1 MLARYLA
8 DGEAEPHR
16 DANITQVYSDASG
29 RYAAE
34 VLRTRLNTAAGSIAQ
49 RRFRATS
56 PRVVLKEV
64 AANDILVLWLRP
76 DEIEQLATAMPQ
88 GPPAETVFLSAFLAT
103 PEELSLSAAWKQRVR
118 FVSLFDDVG
127 LQSEIARLRLQRWL
141 EREGLDGGGN
151 RRLQADAYAASY
163 LLNDALGDIRG
174 QEVRRP
180 AVPLSRE
187 HLLEMLE
194 TRVNKYD
201 DSTELVDTDS
211 HVAYYGRMSLGPR
224 QRVAVRGGVIMR
236 YASPESGKLVTIGK
250 RIVP

>member
-1 MLARYLA
+1 
-8 DGEAEPHR
+8 
-16 DANITQVYSDASG
+16 
-29 RYAAE
+29 
-34 VLRTRLNTAAGSIAQ
+34 
-49 RRFRATS
+49 
-56 PRVVLKEV
+56 VVLKEV